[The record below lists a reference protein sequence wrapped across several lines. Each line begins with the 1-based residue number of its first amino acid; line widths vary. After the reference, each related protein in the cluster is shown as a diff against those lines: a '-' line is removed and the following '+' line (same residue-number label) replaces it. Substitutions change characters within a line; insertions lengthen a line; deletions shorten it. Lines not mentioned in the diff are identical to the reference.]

1 MTDVSAV
8 VWDVWSR
15 IVWYRTWGVKEVG
28 WGMAWNLCRMDGV
41 CGVWCVIWAVVLVCV
56 VDVRS

>member
-28 WGMAWNLCRMDGV
+28 WGMAWHGICVEWMVCVV
-41 CGVWCVIWAVVLVCV
+41 CGV
-56 VDVRS
+56 